1 MILNI
6 CNMCKTNQ
14 NFVASIILLANEIL
28 FTSTENTFCAWFYA
42 RRQQSKSVHLE
53 FIRAFYNKKNN
64 YSTDLSKD
72 CRSSL

>member
-1 MILNI
+1 
-6 CNMCKTNQ
+6 MCVKTSQ
-14 NFVASIILLANEIL
+14 NLVAGIILLAKEIL
-28 FTSTENTFCAWFYA
+28 FTSTENAFCAWNFP
-42 RRQQSKSVHLE
+42 RTKQSKSVHLE